1 MNTEYDILTQ
11 VRFNHR
17 FFSNNKLECL
27 TIKADANTEQLI
39 LKLGL
44 IFKPFSDGFVI
55 LYSSFNNDE
64 KIDREKILD
73 NTILRFQ
80 MTLNDSYFF
89 NYTNGDIKNWASS
102 FYYFENN
109 INQQKTFSNQNLH
122 KEEYVSDID
131 TVNINEFDQPF
142 FKKPFGVIDIQL
154 HNDLQANYYINF
166 KEKESYWRYIIMSDH
181 LKKLQQPAIIGNSEV
196 FEGPTNVTL
205 PNNQEALSFVSTIP
219 ISHKQIPNQYFKLV
233 DHYENTSNTFKIV
246 MKALPVPDTKHISSL
261 IKNNNDPKLYSE
273 IFIY

>member
-1 MNTEYDILTQ
+1 LNTEYEILTQ

-17 FFSNNKLECL
+17 FFSSNKLECL

-44 IFKPFSDGFVI
+44 LFKPFSNGFLI
-55 LYSSFNNDE
+55 LYSAFNHDE

-80 MTLNDSYFF
+80 LTLNDPYFF
-89 NYTNGDIKNWASS
+89 NYTNGDIKNGASS

-109 INQQKTFSNQNLH
+109 SNQQKTFSNQNLH
-122 KEEYVSDID
+122 KEEYVSAID
-131 TVNINEFDQPF
+131 TVNINEFDQSF

-205 PNNQEALSFVSTIP
+205 PNNQEAVSFVSVRP
-219 ISHKQIPNQYFKLV
+219 IRLKQRPDQYFKLV
-233 DHYENTSNTFKIV
+233 DHYKEEESTFNVLIN
-246 MKALPVPDTKHISSL
+246 ALPVPDTRHMPLI
-261 IKNNNDPKLYSE
+261 IKNKNDEKYYSE